1 MLVYLY
7 QFSFSG
13 KLSMLKISLT
23 LFFVVSVIFSTIYTP
38 QAILPTLKEVFHIS
52 IAETNLL
59 LSGMLFVLMVATPLY
74 APIAKRWEKK
84 KIMMVS
90 IFFLFIAVSL
100 SAFAT
105 SYELLLAS
113 RVMQGIFIPG
123 ITAIMLSYVQEI
135 YPKEHRG
142 LGMGIYMAATGFGAV
157 MGRLLAGWITYAYSW
172 REAFGLFALFLL
184 VALFAMV
191 TQLPKVKLEI
201 YTQKEQTNKRTLLSY
216 LSSPKTLSILF
227 IPMVV
232 FFSFMAV
239 TTFITYHLS
248 QAPFFLN
255 EAALGSLFLVL
266 LLSVV
271 ASPLAGK
278 YSDKIGRVKVLFLAL
293 ILLLVGILLTLSTSL
308 VIILIGLGLVTIGMF
323 SVQSVTPTYLGD
335 LFPHERA
342 RVAIFY
348 QTFFYFGGAMGTLV
362 PAWVWRYGGYD
373 AVALFC
379 VGLVI
384 LGSSFFVYKILQAN
398 YNTIT

>member
-1 MLVYLY
+1 MT
-7 QFSFSG
+7 Q
-13 KLSMLKISLT
+13 
-23 LFFVVSVIFSTIYTP
+23 
-38 QAILPTLKEVFHIS
+38 
-52 IAETNLL
+52 TNLL
-59 LSGMLFVLMVATPLY
+59 LSGMLFVLMVITPLY
-74 APIAKRWEKK
+74 APLARRYEKK
-84 KIMMVS
+84 KIMMVA
-90 IFFLFIAVSL
+90 IFFLFIAVLL
-100 SAFAT
+100 SAFV
-105 SYELLLAS
+105 SNYYWLLLS

-172 REAFGLFALFLL
+172 REAFGLFALLLL
-184 VALFAMV
+184 VALFAMA

-216 LSSPKTLSILF
+216 LSSPKVLSVLV

-278 YSDKIGRVKVLFLAL
+278 YSDKIGRVKVLFLSL
-293 ILLLVGILLTLSTSL
+293 ISLLIGILLTLSTSL

-348 QTFFYFGGAMGTLV
+348 QTFFYFGGAMGTLI
-362 PAWVWRYGGYD
+362 PAWIWRYGGYD
-373 AVALFC
+373 TVALFC
-379 VGLVI
+379 VGLIVFGIMPLGYII
-384 LGSSFFVYKILQAN
+384 LKGKK
-398 YNTIT
+398 

>member
-1 MLVYLY
+1 
-7 QFSFSG
+7 
-13 KLSMLKISLT
+13 MLKTSLT

-38 QAILPTLKEVFHIS
+38 QAILPTLKEVFDIS
-52 IAETNLL
+52 MAETNLL

-90 IFFLFIAVSL
+90 IFCLFIAVDL
-100 SAFAT
+100 SAFAA
-105 SYELLLAS
+105 SYELLFAS

-135 YPKEHRG
+135 YPTEHRG

-172 REAFGLFALFLL
+172 REAFGLFALLLL
-184 VALFAMV
+184 VALFAMAI
-191 TQLPKVKLEI
+191 QLPTVKAETN
-201 YTQKEQTNKRTLLSY
+201 TQKEKREKRTLLLY
-216 LSSPKTLSILF
+216 LANTKVLVIVL

-239 TTFITYHLS
+239 TTFLTYHLS
-248 QAPFFLN
+248 QAPFALN
-255 EAALGSLFLVL
+255 EARLGTLFLVL
-266 LLSVV
+266 LLAVI

-278 YSDKIGRVKVLFLAL
+278 YSDKLGRQKVLFWAIVFLLA
-293 ILLLVGILLTLSTSL
+293 GIFLTLSVSL
-308 VIILIGLGLVTIGMF
+308 VLILIGLGLVTVGMF

-335 LFPHERA
+335 LFPHEKA
-342 RVAIFY
+342 SVAILY

-362 PAWVWRYGGYD
+362 PAWVWSYGRYSS
-373 AVALFC
+373 VALFC
-379 VGLVI
+379 VGLVVVGVSPLI
-384 LGSSFFVYKILQAN
+384 YFNQKGYIK
-398 YNTIT
+398 